1 MANLASVWGMPVCTL
16 KSSEGLGIIIIRL
29 RSTLFIVMDTLLTC
43 LTSHLQ
49 YIHQCIAREQR
60 AQLSL
65 KLFRELVPVEKDEF
79 IRPVFFHN
87 TATSTAG
94 GQDTVYTWDVKDLY
108 RIKIL
113 SAKNVNVAENQKVFV
128 RAGIYHGSEAVCS
141 SLSTIKGA
149 TPESAEWNEILEF
162 TLPMNEIPRASK
174 LCFVILGANETVMAK
189 K

>member
-1 MANLASVWGMPVCTL
+1 MH
-16 KSSEGLGIIIIRL
+16 
-29 RSTLFIVMDTLLTC
+29 TC
-43 LTSHLQ
+43 LHLHLQ

-65 KLFRELVPVEKDEF
+65 KQFHELVPAEKDEF

-87 TATSTAG
+87 TAMFTPG
-94 GQDTVYTWDVKDLY
+94 GQDSIYTWDINDLY

-141 SLSTIKGA
+141 SLTTLQGA
-149 TPESAEWNEILEF
+149 TPEAAGWNEILEF
-162 TLPMNEIPRASK
+162 TLPFNEIPRSSK
-174 LCFVILGANETVMAK
+174 LCFVILGANEAIMAK

>member
-1 MANLASVWGMPVCTL
+1 
-16 KSSEGLGIIIIRL
+16 
-29 RSTLFIVMDTLLTC
+29 MDTLHVDVFMTNVIIIC

-49 YIHQCIAREQR
+49 YIRQCIAREQR

-65 KLFRELVPVEKDEF
+65 KLFRELVPAEKDEF

-87 TATSTAG
+87 TATPTAG
-94 GQDTVYTWDVKDLY
+94 GQDTLYTWDIKDLY

-128 RAGIYHGSEAVCS
+128 RAGIYHGSEAVCG
-141 SLSTIKGA
+141 SLTTIKGA

-174 LCFVILGANETVMAK
+174 LCFVILGANEAVMAK